1 MAKLAYPKRIPKTER
16 PSATHEAK
24 IEECIKRRM
33 NLRPKSILF
42 QAKCNLWTFRVETR
56 RGGYMHP
63 CFSFHIL
70 GNPSGPGTRRLSC
83 PADWRCCGS
92 NVNSHYTHTLLL
104 KWYEVGWYVL
114 LSFPIGLCQVV
125 TPRRAYNGKGQDA
138 TETEVELL
146 GWVLL
151 LGFLIMMMGG
161 RLHLLVHS
169 HVRMPIFEPN
179 QGKSGGIRSH
189 CSVR

>member
-1 MAKLAYPKRIPKTER
+1 MAKLAHPKGIPKTER
-16 PSATHEAK
+16 PFATHEAK

-56 RGGYMHP
+56 RGYVHP

-70 GNPSGPGTRRLSC
+70 GNPSRPGTRRLSC

-114 LSFPIGLCQVV
+114 LPFPIGLCQVV
-125 TPRRAYNGKGQDA
+125 TPRRAYNEWKRPRCYRDR
-138 TETEVELL
+138 
-146 GWVLL
+146 GWVVGLSPAPR
-151 LGFLIMMMGG
+151 I
-161 RLHLLVHS
+161 S
-169 HVRMPIFEPN
+169 HHDD
-179 QGKSGGIRSH
+179 GWSSTLTRSFT
-189 CSVR
+189 R